1 MHLACSSRWS
11 TPFPGGPHKS
21 CCLWRASD
29 PNASRGTGH
38 MLLGNPVG
46 TQRNPIRILLVDDN
60 AVFRTGL
67 RALLERR
74 RGFKVVGEAGSGDE
88 AVACATAT
96 RPHVVVMDLLMPGG
110 GGLEATR
117 RIVALGSGAR
127 ILVLTVVPERRELLE
142 ALEAGAAGFVEK
154 TSPLQE
160 GAHRH
165 PPGAGGG
172 GFGRA
177 GAAQLGV
184 LQRDGGGERNEDR
197 PVAGDAAPGGGPG

>member
-1 MHLACSSRWS
+1 
-11 TPFPGGPHKS
+11 
-21 CCLWRASD
+21 
-29 PNASRGTGH
+29 

-60 AVFRTGL
+60 AVFRAGL

-74 RGFKVVGEAGSGDE
+74 RGLRVVGEAGSGDE

-127 ILVLTVVPERRELLE
+127 ILVLTVVPERRE
-142 ALEAGAAGFVEK
+142 
-154 TSPLQE
+154 P
-160 GAHRH
+160 
-165 PPGAGGG
+165 AGGASG
-172 GFGRA
+172 PAGRA
-177 GAAQLGV
+177 A
-184 LQRDGGGERNEDR
+184 
-197 PVAGDAAPGGGPG
+197 

>member
-1 MHLACSSRWS
+1 MHLRSYLSLERAL
-11 TPFPGGPHKS
+11 P
-21 CCLWRASD
+21 WRAAQILLSLQGVR
-29 PNASRGTGH
+29 PKRQQGTGH

-60 AVFRTGL
+60 AVFRAGL

-74 RGFKVVGEAGSGDE
+74 RGLRVVGEAGSGDE

-127 ILVLTVVPERRELLE
+127 ILVLTVVPERRGVLE
-142 ALEAGAAGFVEK
+142 APQAGAGGFLGENSPVEK
-154 TSPLQE
+154 V
-160 GAHRH
+160 AHRL
-165 PPGAGGG
+165 PPVAGGG
-172 GFGRA
+172 GLVGARPAHRGR
-177 GAAQLGV
+177 
-184 LQRDGGGERNEDR
+184 
-197 PVAGDAAPGGGPG
+197 

>member
-1 MHLACSSRWS
+1 
-11 TPFPGGPHKS
+11 
-21 CCLWRASD
+21 
-29 PNASRGTGH
+29 

-60 AVFRTGL
+60 VVFRAGL

-74 RGFKVVGEAGSGDE
+74 RGFRVVGEAGRGED
-88 AVACATAT
+88 AVACATTT

-127 ILVLTVVPERRELLE
+127 VLVLTVIPERRQLLE

-154 TSPLQE
+154 
-160 GAHRH
+160 
-165 PPGAGGG
+165 AGPVEELARDIRAVARG
-172 GFGRA
+172 GFFLGPD
-177 GAAQLGV
+177 AAKLVV
-184 LQRDGGGERNEDR
+184 LQRYGRERRNEHR
-197 PVAGDAAPGGGPG
+197 PASGDLGRSAHTHEQP

>member
-1 MHLACSSRWS
+1 
-11 TPFPGGPHKS
+11 
-21 CCLWRASD
+21 
-29 PNASRGTGH
+29 

-60 AVFRTGL
+60 AVFRAGL

-74 RGFKVVGEAGSGDE
+74 RGFRVVGEAGSGNE

-154 TSPLQE
+154 TSPIE
-160 GAHRH
+160 EVAHGIRTV
-165 PPGAGGG
+165 ARGGVFVG
-172 GFGRA
+172 PD
-177 GAAQLGV
+177 AAKLVV
-184 LQRDGGGERNEDR
+184 LQRYGRDLRNED
-197 PVAGDAAPGGGPG
+197 PPAPGDRARR

>member
-60 AVFRTGL
+60 AVFRAGL

-154 TSPLQE
+154 TSPIEE
-160 GAHRH
+160 GAHGLRT
-165 PPGAGGG
+165 GARGGG
-172 GFGRA
+172 LLGADA
-177 GAAQLGV
+177 GKLLV
-184 LQRDGGGERNEDR
+184 LARDGRGLREAE
-197 PVAGDAAPGGGPG
+197 

>member
-1 MHLACSSRWS
+1 
-11 TPFPGGPHKS
+11 
-21 CCLWRASD
+21 
-29 PNASRGTGH
+29 
-38 MLLGNPVG
+38 MLRGNPVG
-46 TQRNPIRILLVDDN
+46 TERNPTRILLVDDN

-110 GGLEATR
+110 GGLEGTR

-154 TSPLQE
+154 A
-160 GAHRH
+160 G
-165 PPGAGGG
+165 PGEELA
-172 GFGRA
+172 RDIRAVA
-177 GAAQLGV
+177 GAASS
-184 LQRDGGGERNEDR
+184 
-197 PVAGDAAPGGGPG
+197 

>member
-1 MHLACSSRWS
+1 
-11 TPFPGGPHKS
+11 
-21 CCLWRASD
+21 
-29 PNASRGTGH
+29 

-117 RIVALGSGAR
+117 RIVE
-127 ILVLTVVPERRELLE
+127 I
-142 ALEAGAAGFVEK
+142 
-154 TSPLQE
+154 
-160 GAHRH
+160 
-165 PPGAGGG
+165 
-172 GFGRA
+172 GRA
-177 GAAQLGV
+177 SC
-184 LQRDGGGERNEDR
+184 RER
-197 PVAGDAAPGGGPG
+197 V

>member
-1 MHLACSSRWS
+1 
-11 TPFPGGPHKS
+11 
-21 CCLWRASD
+21 
-29 PNASRGTGH
+29 

-60 AVFRTGL
+60 AVFRAGL

-74 RGFKVVGEAGSGDE
+74 RGLRVVGEAGSGDE

-142 ALEAGAAGFVEK
+142 ALQAGAAGVVGK
-154 TSPLQE
+154 TSPIEE
-160 GAHRH
+160 GA
-165 PPGAGGG
+165 PGSRTGARGG
-172 GFGRA
+172 GFG
-177 GAAQLGV
+177 GA
-184 LQRDGGGERNEDR
+184 ERGQPLALARER
-197 PVAGDAAPGGGPG
+197 RGP